1 MARELLDKK
10 RFLSGKLRI
19 YSDGQEVGYIK
30 LKPFSSSAVSKF
42 YGNELIFENK
52 GFFSFQTTIKDANNK
67 EVIGRA
73 NSIFTLFKKRKIELT
88 IDDQVY
94 LWKPGGIS
102 GSKWAIT
109 DSNGETVIDAKL
121 NRSDKLD
128 TDSINNLMLT
138 GLYFRANYQR
148 NLEVVSSVITLLI
161 IFLIIDIR
169 AISGIVSE
177 TIHEWTQH

>member
-1 MARELLDKK
+1 MVRELIDKK
-10 RFLSGKLRI
+10 GYLGSKLRTFADALKVSFI
-19 YSDGQEVGYIK
+19 G
-30 LKPFSSSAVSKF
+30 LKPFASSGVGKF
-42 YGNELIFENK
+42 FTYEVTFENK
-52 GFFSFQTTIKDANNK
+52 GFFSFPT
-67 EVIGRA
+67 VIRKI
-73 NSIFTLFKKRKIELT
+73 NSNEIIGSARSGFTLFEKRKIELT

-94 LWKPGGIS
+94 FWKPKRPS
-102 GSKWAIT
+102 GSRWVIT

-128 TDSINNLMLT
+128 TDPINNLILT

-169 AISGIVSE
+169 AISGIVTE